1 MAGSGMRFSRSR
13 PPGARRSR
21 PEYSVERPEH
31 AETSRRAQR
40 QARAVL
46 SAGFHPPGTTGG
58 HSTPTT
64 RAPSVLGGSGWGLPP
79 RTAGQ
84 QLPPAKCM

>member
-21 PEYSVERPEH
+21 PEYSIERPEH

-46 SAGFHPPGTTGG
+46 SAGFHPSGTKGG
-58 HSTPTT
+58 HSTPTMC
-64 RAPSVLGGSGWGLPP
+64 APSVLVVTGW
-79 RTAGQ
+79 A
-84 QLPPAKCM
+84 